1 MSFFVCGS
9 TFGMVDSEE
18 TCIVVMVYNM
28 AHSWGVLIGD
38 TVVIPEPLIKRNI
51 ITHKDEVGV
60 FVFVAKGR
68 SFILFLLM
76 GSCLCFFS
84 VSRLISEV
92 YGWTLLCYSSS
103 TARNKMSIVRL
114 LLRSAASPTENEPT
128 KTRDVLVQELH
139 WMHRLPLLFHQS
151 LWVSFS
157 SFIRRIQQQKT
168 TLRLHLTS
176 FR

>member
-1 MSFFVCGS
+1 
-9 TFGMVDSEE
+9 MVDSEE

-60 FVFVAKGR
+60 FMFVAKGR

-76 GSCLCFFS
+76 GSCLCSFS
-84 VSRLISEV
+84 LSRSISEV
-92 YGWTLLCYSSS
+92 YGWILLCYSSS
-103 TARNKMSIVRL
+103 TARNKMSIVKL
-114 LLRSAASPTENEPT
+114 LLQSAANLTENEPT
-128 KTRDVLVQELH
+128 KMRDVFVQELH
-139 WMHRLPLLFHQS
+139 WMDRLPLLFHQS
-151 LWVSFS
+151 LRVCFS
-157 SFIRRIQQQKT
+157 SYIRRIQQQKRT
-168 TLRLHLTS
+168 IRLHFTS

>member
-1 MSFFVCGS
+1 
-9 TFGMVDSEE
+9 MVDSEE

-51 ITHKDEVGV
+51 ITHKDEVGA
-60 FVFVAKGR
+60 FVSQGR
-68 SFILFLLM
+68 SFVLFLLM

-92 YGWTLLCYSSS
+92 YGWTLLCCSSS
-103 TARNKMSIVRL
+103 TARNKMSIVKL
-114 LLRSAASPTENEPT
+114 LLRSAASPTENEPM
-128 KTRDVLVQELH
+128 KRVGQELH
-139 WMHRLPLLFHQS
+139 WMHRLPLLSHQS
-151 LWVSFS
+151 LRVSFS
-157 SFIRRIQQQKT
+157 GYIRRIQQQKRT
-168 TLRLHLTS
+168 IRLHFTS